1 MSGVAAAGDDHV
13 LAGRGGKPGGLQLA
27 GHAAFAPPAGAV
39 ADQVV
44 DRAVEPLDGG
54 DEPAAGLARVA
65 VAKTID
71 VGKQH
76 QQRGPDQ
83 VGHDG
88 RQPVVVAEG
97 GLQFLDGDRVVFV
110 DDGDGAEFQQGQEGI
125 SGVEVAGAVF
135 EVLGR
140 QQDLGGVVA
149 VGRKGPLV
157 GLDQQALADGGHGL
171 EMGQIGGPLGHAQP
185 AHAGPDRARN

>member
-1 MSGVAAAGDDHV
+1 MIWLPAW
-13 LAGRGGKPGGLQLA
+13 RGI
-27 GHAAFAPPAGAV
+27 
-39 ADQVV
+39 
-44 DRAVEPLDGG
+44 
-54 DEPAAGLARVA
+54 A

-76 QQRGPDQ
+76 QQRCPNE
-83 VGHDG
+83 VGDDG

-97 GLQFLDGDRVVFV
+97 RMQLLDGNRVVFV
-110 DDGDGAEFQQGQEGI
+110 DDRNGPEFQQGQERI

-157 GLDQQALADGGHGL
+157 GLDQQALPDGGHGL
-171 EMGQIGGPLGHAQP
+171 EVGQIGGPLRSCP
-185 AHAGPDRARN
+185 AVPCPRRRRRN